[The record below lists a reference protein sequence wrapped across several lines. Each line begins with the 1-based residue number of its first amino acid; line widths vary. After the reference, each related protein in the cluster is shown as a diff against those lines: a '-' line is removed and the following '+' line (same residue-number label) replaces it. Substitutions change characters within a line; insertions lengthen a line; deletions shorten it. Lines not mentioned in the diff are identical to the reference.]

1 MSSLAAP
8 LYRALALLLLLAA
21 VAPLPAQTTLSHLD
35 DAAPIPVGML
45 QLRVANAWTRWDERF
60 TLEGTTPLGAA
71 LSADSLGSAQFPRLL
86 PIESGLRTLASDP
99 TLRLSLGQLRVTSNA
114 RVVTTPIG
122 LEYGVTRRLSVG
134 LLVPIVQTRRVT
146 QVIVAG
152 DSTRANVGY
161 VPLGSRTDAA
171 AANAAVATAFKNAAD
186 SLGRLL
192 TNCPANPS
200 AAGCAAVIANTADAA
215 AARARAQSYADAVQT
230 LGTTA
235 TSAIVAPR
243 ASSSLAD
250 TLDARRVQ
258 LNQLLQQ
265 YLGADAGSP
274 TGIFTA
280 ATDFS
285 YFDLQGNRATDTPG
299 FLQSSLGGGLDS
311 IYTTNRIGL
320 GDIAVGARF
329 MVFDRFQH
337 DASPP
342 PRLQT
347 RMAVGAAVRLPTSFA
362 DSAQNLTDIP
372 TGEGAGVELQS
383 AWDMIVG
390 RFGATVAGRYV
401 KSFGRT
407 VQAAVYGDPEAA
419 YPYPL
424 FAMRTRTPGDVFGL
438 DITPR
443 LLLTQTLALD
453 GHYGLERIGATT
465 YGLPD
470 VTLAPDPCATCQSLL
485 DLPVVT
491 TSGTARTAQWFGAG
505 LRYSTV
511 DSYARGQASYP
522 IEVSF
527 MHVMTTTGD
536 SGLPNATRDQI
547 QVRLFYQLFRR
558 R

>member
-1 MSSLAAP
+1 M
-8 LYRALALLLLLAA
+8 
-21 VAPLPAQTTLSHLD
+21 
-35 DAAPIPVGML
+35 
-45 QLRVANAWTRWDERF
+45 
-60 TLEGTTPLGAA
+60 
-71 LSADSLGSAQFPRLL
+71 
-86 PIESGLRTLASDP
+86 GLR
-99 TLRLSLGQLRVTSNA
+99 
-114 RVVTTPIG
+114 
-122 LEYGVTRRLSVG
+122 
-134 LLVPIVQTRRVT
+134 
-146 QVIVAG
+146 
-152 DSTRANVGY
+152 DS
-161 VPLGSRTDAA
+161 AA
-171 AANAAVATAFKNAAD
+171 AANEAVATAFTNAAD

-192 TNCPANPS
+192 TNCPGNPS

-235 TSAIVAPR
+235 TSVIVAPR
-243 ASSSLAD
+243 ASSNLAD
-250 TLDARRVQ
+250 TLDARRLQ

-274 TGIFTA
+274 KGIFTA

-285 YFDLQGNRATDTPG
+285 YFDLQGNRATGTPG

-347 RMAVGAAVRLPTSFA
+347 RMVVGAAVRLPTSFA

-470 VTLAPDPCATCQSLL
+470 ATLVPDPCATCQSLL

-527 MHVMTTTGD
+527 MHLMTTTGD